1 MCNWI
6 NIKWNECGL
15 VIVMNDLEITSI
27 SMVAQWS
34 VQLSGEAV
42 AVVMGERVVGVSG
55 WSPVA
60 RVVVLSFFVFCLA
73 MYSSFFFFLSEL
85 AIASNFLF

>member
-15 VIVMNDLEITSI
+15 VIVIVRNDLESTSI

-34 VQLSGEAV
+34 VQLSGGAVAV
-42 AVVMGERVVGVSG
+42 AVVVGERVVLE
-55 WSPVA
+55 WRPPVA
-60 RVVVLSFFVFCLA
+60 RVVVLSFFVFL
-73 MYSSFFFFLSEL
+73 LSHV
-85 AIASNFLF
+85 

>member
-15 VIVMNDLEITSI
+15 VIVIVMNDLESTSI

-42 AVVMGERVVGVSG
+42 AVVAGEWWVVAGSESG
-55 WSPVA
+55 G
-60 RVVVLSFFVFCLA
+60 
-73 MYSSFFFFLSEL
+73 SFFFCFF
-85 AIASNFLF
+85 A

>member
-6 NIKWNECGL
+6 NIKWNECCL
-15 VIVMNDLEITSI
+15 VIVIVMNDLESTSI

-42 AVVMGERVVGVSG
+42 AVVAGE
-55 WSPVA
+55 W
-60 RVVVLSFFVFCLA
+60 VVLEWWVVAGSE
-73 MYSSFFFFLSEL
+73 SGGSFFFCFF
-85 AIASNFLF
+85 A

>member
-15 VIVMNDLEITSI
+15 VIVIVRNDLESTSI
-27 SMVAQWS
+27 SMAAQWS
-34 VQLSGEAV
+34 VQLSG
-42 AVVMGERVVGVSG
+42 GSGSGSSGGGVSGGGVSGGG

-60 RVVVLSFFVFCLA
+60 RVVVLSFFVFL
-73 MYSSFFFFLSEL
+73 LSHV
-85 AIASNFLF
+85 

>member
-6 NIKWNECGL
+6 NIKWNECDL
-15 VIVMNDLEITSI
+15 VIVIVMNDLESTSI

-34 VQLSGEAV
+34 VQLSRGAVAVAV
-42 AVVMGERVVGVSG
+42 AVVGGVSGGG

-60 RVVVLSFFVFCLA
+60 RVVVLSFFVFFCLA
-73 MYSSFFFFLSEL
+73 MYSSFFFFERVSY
-85 AIASNFLF
+85 S

>member
-15 VIVMNDLEITSI
+15 VIVMNDLESTSI
-27 SMVAQWS
+27 SMVAEWS
-34 VQLSGEAV
+34 GAAKWVSGS
-42 AVVMGERVVGVSG
+42 GGSGGGVSGGG

-60 RVVVLSFFVFCLA
+60 RVVVLSFFC
-73 MYSSFFFFLSEL
+73 FF
-85 AIASNFLF
+85 A

>member
-15 VIVMNDLEITSI
+15 VIVIVRNDLESTSI

-34 VQLSGEAV
+34 VQLSGGSGSSGGGGVGGA
-42 AVVMGERVVGVSG
+42 RVVGG
-55 WSPVA
+55 
-60 RVVVLSFFVFCLA
+60 RR
-73 MYSSFFFFLSEL
+73 
-85 AIASNFLF
+85 

>member
-6 NIKWNECGL
+6 NIKWNECDL
-15 VIVMNDLEITSI
+15 VIVIVMNDLESTSI

-34 VQLSGEAV
+34 VQLSG
-42 AVVMGERVVGVSG
+42 GSGSGSSGGGVSGGG

-60 RVVVLSFFVFCLA
+60 RVVVLSFFVFL
-73 MYSSFFFFLSEL
+73 LSHV
-85 AIASNFLF
+85 

>member
-15 VIVMNDLEITSI
+15 VIVIVMNDLEITSI

-34 VQLSGEAV
+34 VQLSGGSGSSGG
-42 AVVMGERVVGVSG
+42 GEVGGARVVGG
-55 WSPVA
+55 
-60 RVVVLSFFVFCLA
+60 RR
-73 MYSSFFFFLSEL
+73 
-85 AIASNFLF
+85 

>member
-15 VIVMNDLEITSI
+15 VIVIVRNDLESTSI

-42 AVVMGERVVGVSG
+42 AVAVVVGERVVVGVVGSESG
-55 WSPVA
+55 G
-60 RVVVLSFFVFCLA
+60 
-73 MYSSFFFFLSEL
+73 SFFFCFF
-85 AIASNFLF
+85 A

>member
-6 NIKWNECGL
+6 NRNECDL
-15 VIVMNDLEITSI
+15 VIVIVRNDLESTSI

-34 VQLSGEAV
+34 VQLSGWS
-42 AVVMGERVVGVSG
+42 GSGSSGGGVSGSG

-60 RVVVLSFFVFCLA
+60 RVVVLSFFC
-73 MYSSFFFFLSEL
+73 FLLSHV
-85 AIASNFLF
+85 

>member
-15 VIVMNDLEITSI
+15 VIVIVRNDLENTSI
-27 SMVAQWS
+27 SMVAQCS

-42 AVVMGERVVGVSG
+42 AVTVVLEW

-60 RVVVLSFFVFCLA
+60 RVVVLSFFVFL
-73 MYSSFFFFLSEL
+73 LSYVE
-85 AIASNFLF
+85 

>member
-15 VIVMNDLEITSI
+15 VIVIVRNDLEITSI

-42 AVVMGERVVGVSG
+42 AVAVAVVG
-55 WSPVA
+55 
-60 RVVVLSFFVFCLA
+60 
-73 MYSSFFFFLSEL
+73 E
-85 AIASNFLF
+85 